1 MSCTG
6 PKPLAALVLAGLA
19 LSQVACVTGI
29 ARNQG
34 DLEQY
39 LNDSRAAEALEVV
52 ELRHRVSRN
61 KSIYLLDKAM
71 LLRMQQQFE
80 ASNTAFE
87 EAKDVIEELDA
98 ISLSEQAAAVTI
110 NDLMRSYLPPT
121 FERVLIHCFKAMN
134 FLELRQYDSAR
145 VEVLQL
151 DEFLK
156 QQDGFR
162 LPFARY
168 LSGLVFEF
176 NQEPDNA
183 LIAYRKAYEAYRD
196 NERSIPSLLQQDL
209 LRLTDYL
216 GRVDEHRRLDEE
228 FALVSWPTQQ
238 HFREQA
244 RVVAILFNGLI
255 PRKHSHEILAQ
266 SPSDGQMHRISTP
279 FYERRYTRVHSAM
292 LTTDLAAQGSELFA
306 DLDRHARAALEDAM
320 PGIIARTVAR
330 VSVKNRVV
338 DEAREEEP
346 LFGLAL
352 NVLAV
357 FSEQADT
364 RGWYTL
370 PHEILVTRLEL
381 EPGQYDLQLLL
392 DGSARPDASQSWPQ
406 IQLEPGETVV
416 FGLHWPESYSTL
428 GGRYR

>member
-1 MSCTG
+1 
-6 PKPLAALVLAGLA
+6 
-19 LSQVACVTGI
+19 
-29 ARNQG
+29 
-34 DLEQY
+34 
-39 LNDSRAAEALEVV
+39 
-52 ELRHRVSRN
+52 
-61 KSIYLLDKAM
+61 
-71 LLRMQQQFE
+71 MQQQFE

-87 EAKDVIEELDA
+87 QAKDVIEELDA
-98 ISLSEQAAAVTI
+98 ISLREQATAVTI
-110 NDLMRSYLPPT
+110 NDSMRSYLPPT

-134 FLELRQYDSAR
+134 FLELRQYDDAR

-156 QQDGFR
+156 QEDDFR

-196 NERSIPSLLQQDL
+196 DGGAIPGLLQKDL

-216 GRVDEHRRLDEE
+216 GRVDEHRRFDEE
-228 FALVSWPTQQ
+228 FALLSWPTQQ
-238 HFREQA
+238 RFREQA
-244 RVVAILFNGLI
+244 HVVAILFNGLI

-266 SPSDGQMHRISTP
+266 SPTDGRMHRISTP
-279 FYERRYTRVHSAM
+279 FYEQRHTRVHSAM
-292 LTTDLAAQGSELFA
+292 LASDLVAYDSELFA
-306 DLDRHARAALEDAM
+306 DLERHARAALEDDM

-330 VSVKNRVV
+330 VAVKNRAV
-338 DEAREEEP
+338 DEAGEEAP
-346 LFGLAL
+346 LLGLAL

-357 FSEQADT
+357 LSEQADT

-370 PHEILVTRLEL
+370 PQEIMVTRLEL
-381 EPGQYDLQLLL
+381 EPGLHDLRLLL
-392 DGSARPDASQSWPQ
+392 DGSSGLDASQSWQ
-406 IQLEPGETVV
+406 RIELEPGKTVI

-428 GGRYR
+428 GRRYR

>member
-6 PKPLAALVLAGLA
+6 PKPLAVLVLAGLA
-19 LSQVACVTGI
+19 LSQAGCVVGI
-29 ARNQG
+29 ARHQS
-34 DLEQY
+34 DLEHY
-39 LNDSRAAEALEVV
+39 LRNNQTAEALEVV
-52 ELRHRVSRN
+52 ELRRRVSRN

-71 LLRMQQQFE
+71 LLRMQQEFE

-87 EAKDVIEELDA
+87 EAKDVIEEFDA
-98 ISLSEQAAAVTI
+98 ISLREQAASVTI

-134 FLELRQYDSAR
+134 YLELRQYDDAR

-196 NERSIPSLLQQDL
+196 NGRAIPSLLQQDL

-216 GRVDEHRRLDEE
+216 GRVDEHRRFDEE

-238 HFREQA
+238 RFREQA
-244 RVVAILFNGLI
+244 RAVAILFNGLI

-266 SPSDGQMHRISTP
+266 SPSDGRMHRISTP
-279 FYERRYTRVHSAM
+279 FYERRYTRVHGAM
-292 LTTDLAAQGSELFA
+292 LASDLAANDSELFA
-306 DLDRHARAALEDAM
+306 DLDRHARAALEDEM
-320 PGIIARTVAR
+320 PAIIARTVAR
-330 VSVKNRVV
+330 VAVKNQVAH
-338 DEAREEEP
+338 EAGEEQP

-357 FSEQADT
+357 LSEQADT
-364 RGWYTL
+364 RAWNTL
-370 PHEILVTRLEL
+370 PQEILVTRLEL
-381 EPGQYDLQLLL
+381 EPGLYDLQLLL
-392 DGSARPDASQSWPQ
+392 DGSFRPEASQSWQQ
-406 IQLEPGETVV
+406 IQLEAGETVV

-428 GGRYR
+428 GGGYQ

>member
-6 PKPLAALVLAGLA
+6 LKPLAVLVLIGLA
-19 LSQVACVTGI
+19 LSQAGCVSGI
-29 ARNQG
+29 AYHQV
-34 DLEQY
+34 DLEHY
-39 LNDSRAAEALEVV
+39 LSNNLAAEALEVV
-52 ELRHRVSRN
+52 ELRRRVSRN

-87 EAKDVIEELDA
+87 QAKDVIEELDA
-98 ISLSEQAAAVTI
+98 ISLREQATAVTI
-110 NDLMRSYLPPT
+110 NDSMRSYLPPT

-134 FLELRQYDSAR
+134 YLELRQYDSAR

-156 QQDGFR
+156 QEDDFR

-196 NERSIPSLLQQDL
+196 SERAIPSLLQQDL

-216 GRVDEHRRLDEE
+216 GRVAEHRRFDEE

-244 RVVAILFNGLI
+244 HAVAILFSGLI

-266 SPSDGQMHRISTP
+266 SPTDGRMHRISTP

-292 LTTDLAAQGSELFA
+292 LASDLAAYDSELFA
-306 DLDRHARAALEDAM
+306 DLERHARAALEDEM

-330 VSVKNRVV
+330 VSIKNKVV
-338 DEAREEEP
+338 DEASEEQP
-346 LFGLAL
+346 LVGLAL
-352 NVLAV
+352 NVLTV
-357 FSEQADT
+357 LSEQADT
-364 RGWYTL
+364 RAWYTL

-381 EPGQYDLQLLL
+381 EPGQHDLRLLL
-392 DGSARPDASQSWPQ
+392 DGSRRPEASQSWQQ
-406 IQLEPGETVV
+406 IQLEAGETVV

-428 GGRYR
+428 GRRYR

>member
-1 MSCTG
+1 MRCTG
-6 PKPLAALVLAGLA
+6 PKPLAVLVLAGLA
-19 LSQVACVTGI
+19 LSQVACVVGI
-29 ARNQG
+29 VHHES
-34 DLEQY
+34 DLEHY
-39 LNDSRAAEALEVV
+39 LSSNLTAEALEVV
-52 ELRHRVSRN
+52 ELRRRVSRN

-87 EAKDVIEELDA
+87 RAKDVIEELDA
-98 ISLSEQAAAVTI
+98 VSLREQTAAVTI

-121 FERVLIHCFKAMN
+121 FERALIHCFKAMN
-134 FLELRQYDSAR
+134 YLELRQYDDAR

-151 DEFLK
+151 DELFK
-156 QQDGFR
+156 QQDDFR

-196 NERSIPSLLQQDL
+196 NKRSIPRLLQQDL

-216 GRVDEHRRLDEE
+216 GRDDEHRRLDEE
-228 FALVSWPTQQ
+228 FALENWPTQQ
-238 HFREQA
+238 RFREKA
-244 RVVAILFNGLI
+244 RAVAFLFNGLI

-279 FYERRYTRVHSAM
+279 FYERRHTRVYSAT
-292 LTTDLAAQGSELFA
+292 LDSDVAANDSELFA
-306 DLDRHARAALEDAM
+306 NLDRHARAALDDEM

-330 VSVKNRVV
+330 VSVKNQVV
-338 DEAREEEP
+338 DKAGEEQP
-346 LFGLAL
+346 LFGLAM
-352 NVLAV
+352 NILAV
-357 FSEQADT
+357 LSEQADT
-364 RGWYTL
+364 RAWNTL
-370 PHEILVTRLEL
+370 PQEILVTRLEL
-381 EPGQYDLQLLL
+381 EPGLYDLQLRLT
-392 DGSARPDASQSWPQ
+392 GSYRSDASQSWQQ

-428 GGRYR
+428 GRRY

>member
-1 MSCTG
+1 MRCTG
-6 PKPLAALVLAGLA
+6 PKPLAVLVLAGLA
-19 LSQVACVTGI
+19 LSQVACVVGI
-29 ARNQG
+29 GHHQS
-34 DLEQY
+34 DLEHY
-39 LNDSRAAEALEVV
+39 LSNNLAAEALEVV
-52 ELRHRVSRN
+52 ELRRRVTRN

-87 EAKDVIEELDA
+87 QAKGVIEELDA

-134 FLELRQYDSAR
+134 YLELRQYDSAR

-156 QQDGFR
+156 LQDDFR

-196 NERSIPSLLQQDL
+196 NGRAIPSLLQQDL

-216 GRVDEHRRLDEE
+216 GRADLHRQFDEE
-228 FALVSWPTQQ
+228 FALVNWPTQQ
-238 HFREQA
+238 RFREQA
-244 RVVAILFNGLI
+244 RVVAILFSGLI

-266 SPSDGQMHRISTP
+266 SPSDGRMHRISTP
-279 FYERRYTRVHSAM
+279 FYEQRYTRVHSAM
-292 LTTDLAAQGSELFA
+292 LASELAANDSELFA
-306 DLDRHARAALEDAM
+306 DLERQARAALEGAM

-330 VSVKNRVV
+330 VAVKNKVV
-338 DEAREEEP
+338 DEAGEEQP
-346 LFGLAL
+346 LFGFAL

-357 FSEQADT
+357 LSEQADT

-370 PHEILVTRLEL
+370 PQEILVTRLEL
-381 EPGQYDLQLLL
+381 EPGLHDLQLLL
-392 DGSARPDASQSWPQ
+392 DDSFRPDANQSWQQ
-406 IQLEPGETVV
+406 IKLEPGETVV

-428 GGRYR
+428 GR

>member
-6 PKPLAALVLAGLA
+6 QKPLAVLVLAGLA
-19 LSQVACVTGI
+19 LSQVACVSGI
-29 ARNQG
+29 ARNQS
-34 DLEQY
+34 DLEHY
-39 LNDSRAAEALEVV
+39 LSNNLAAEALEVV
-52 ELRHRVSRN
+52 ELRRRVSRN
-61 KSIYLLDKAM
+61 ESIYLLDKAM

-87 EAKDVIEELDA
+87 QAKDVIEELDA
-98 ISLSEQAAAVTI
+98 ISLREQAAAVTI
-110 NDLMRSYLPPT
+110 NDSMRSYLPPT

-134 FLELRQYDSAR
+134 FLELRQYDDAR

-156 QQDGFR
+156 QEDDFR

-196 NERSIPSLLQQDL
+196 DGGAIPGLLQKDL

-216 GRVDEHRRLDEE
+216 GRVDEHRRFDEE
-228 FALVSWPTQQ
+228 FALLSWPTQQ
-238 HFREQA
+238 RFREQA
-244 RVVAILFNGLI
+244 HVVAILFNGLI

-266 SPSDGQMHRISTP
+266 SPSDGRMHRISTP
-279 FYERRYTRVHSAM
+279 FYEQRYTRVHSAM
-292 LTTDLAAQGSELFA
+292 LASDLVAYDSELFA
-306 DLDRHARAALEDAM
+306 DLERHARAALEDDM

-330 VSVKNRVV
+330 VAVKNRAV
-338 DEAREEEP
+338 DEASEEAP

-357 FSEQADT
+357 LSEQADT

-370 PHEILVTRLEL
+370 PQEIMVTRLEL
-381 EPGQYDLQLLL
+381 EPGLHDLRLLL
-392 DGSARPDASQSWPQ
+392 DGSSGLDASQSWQ
-406 IQLEPGETVV
+406 RIELEPGKTVI

-428 GGRYR
+428 GRRYR